1 MIVVDTSAVVDALAV
16 RPVNRLVH
24 ERLAG
29 AGDLCAPHLIDT
41 EFLSVLRR
49 LVRTC
54 SLHSVT
60 ADAIRNDYA
69 QLTIL
74 RFDHLPLSERVWELR
89 HNASAFDATFIALAE
104 LLGVPLVTCDE
115 RIASIPGL
123 RTAIEVYP
131 AG

>member
-1 MIVVDTSAVVDALAV
+1 MIVVDTSAIVEALAV
-16 RPVNRLVH
+16 RPVNLSVH

-49 LVRTC
+49 LVRTGA
-54 SLHSVT
+54 LHSVT
-60 ADAIRNDYA
+60 ADAIRADYA

-74 RFDHLPLSERVWELR
+74 RFDHQPLSERVWELR
-89 HNASAFDATFIALAE
+89 HNASAVDATFIALAE

-115 RIASIPGL
+115 RTAAIPGL
-123 RTAIEVYP
+123 RTAIEVYR